1 MNAGEKIVEIRI
13 NNLFKDVEY
22 IIPIY
27 QRNYSWQEKQ
37 IRELIDDI
45 LDIDENDSSL
55 YYLGTLIV
63 DRKSDGKF
71 EVIDGQQ
78 RLTTLFLLQKFLNKE
93 NTLSHELQFEAR
105 DESNY
110 TLKSI
115 GNDTGKK
122 TFKTT
127 NKNEILNGYAII
139 NGYFANFTDAEKEK
153 FLKKLEKVVLLRVQ
167 IPEHN
172 DLNHYFE
179 IMNTRGEQLELHE
192 IVKNKFIE
200 ALNNDNEDDRDY
212 LTAAVAIIWDACSN
226 MDRYVQMNFSPD
238 VREIIFSN
246 DWNRFNLKNFDE
258 IVSGI
263 KNKNAEKNSTNNN
276 LFERVNINEIL
287 NGNALEDTTAS
298 EKNDEEADKKGYES
312 IITFPQFLLHVNLL
326 INQETENDEIEKKLD
341 DKQLIE
347 HLKPHYS
354 NAEKSKNFIFNMLKY
369 RYYFDKY
376 IIKRDYTNNKD
387 GQWSLKELKQYSDK
401 KSKKAQP
408 VNYGDNDA
416 NKLLTMLEA
425 CLRITYTSPKTMYWI
440 KEILGN
446 IDGEENLQKY
456 IDILE
461 KYCNSKLNQI
471 KASNSNENPFGT
483 GFNIPRIVFTYLD
496 YILYRDNRN
505 IYKDFEFKY
514 RTSIEHFY
522 PQNPE
527 NAPKMDKEYLDNF
540 GNLALITVSGN
551 SRVSNFIPAAK
562 KAEWKND
569 IIEQSLK
576 LKIMADMI
584 SDNEGWDE
592 NKIKKHGEEMT
603 RILENAII

>member
-37 IRELIDDI
+37 IRELIEDI
-45 LDIDENDSSL
+45 QDIDENGSS

-63 DRKSDGKF
+63 DKKSDGKY

-115 GNDTGKK
+115 GNDTGQKI
-122 TFKTT
+122 FKTT

-167 IPEHN
+167 IPENN

-179 IMNTRGEQLELHE
+179 IMNTRSEQLELHE

-200 ALNNDNEDDRDY
+200 AFHNEDDCDY
-212 LTAAVAIIWDACSN
+212 LTAAAAIIWDACSN

-287 NGNALEDTTAS
+287 NGNTLEDTTSS

-354 NAEKSKNFIFNMLKY
+354 NPEKAKNFIFNMLKY

-376 IIKRDYTNNKD
+376 IINNRT
-387 GQWSLKELKQYSDK
+387 
-401 KSKKAQP
+401 
-408 VNYGDNDA
+408 
-416 NKLLTMLEA
+416 LL
-425 CLRITYTSPKTMYWI
+425 WI
-440 KEILGN
+440 
-446 IDGEENLQKY
+446 
-456 IDILE
+456 
-461 KYCNSKLNQI
+461 YC
-471 KASNSNENPFGT
+471 
-483 GFNIPRIVFTYLD
+483 
-496 YILYRDNRN
+496 
-505 IYKDFEFKY
+505 
-514 RTSIEHFY
+514 
-522 PQNPE
+522 
-527 NAPKMDKEYLDNF
+527 
-540 GNLALITVSGN
+540 
-551 SRVSNFIPAAK
+551 
-562 KAEWKND
+562 
-569 IIEQSLK
+569 
-576 LKIMADMI
+576 
-584 SDNEGWDE
+584 
-592 NKIKKHGEEMT
+592 
-603 RILENAII
+603 